1 MYNVKK
7 LTLLIFGTCVTLA
20 SQAFALDAWVDFAS
34 AKAPAD
40 TVIQSKTYYKIAS
53 AADLAWFSKQ
63 ADLVDES
70 TTITTN
76 AILTADIDLAGKLWT
91 PIAPGT
97 GETRYQGIF
106 DGNGHT
112 IRGMYIKGTE
122 LIALYKSKEVSG
134 YQKYIQNLGLFGTL
148 GPGSYVKNLIMEDV
162 HIEASHNQGESGGGN
177 QISIGPICGW
187 EAGNGGTI
195 ENVMAT
201 GSIIVSG
208 KGQGVGGIVGAVGSV
223 TLKNCLSRVQLIASG
238 NESYL
243 GGLIGV
249 SKQNVKIESCVYDGP
264 AFVNT
269 GDSSLSAAVI
279 GNVVSGTVTASRV
292 FYDQD
297 IASDTL
303 GTGVNLLNTAAVTCQ
318 LNGGT
323 WSNRECSSQTS
334 NAWSV
339 GFEHVSLFGSDG
351 YLLTFDANGGDF
363 AASAKTSKMVVA
375 GAKITTDEIATPTRE
390 GYFFAGWAFDAK
402 ATAAEDLGNANSN
415 ATIYAVWDAGY
426 TVFFNSDP
434 VTFSDESPAKSV
446 KVPTNGVI
454 STDGV
459 EALGYYED
467 GASVKHYFTGWA
479 YEFGLT
485 IDDTLHLASIEMNES
500 NPWIDTQKRTLNLY
514 AVWTA
519 EPTYTVTFDA
529 NGHATPNVQSVFAT
543 ADKVI
548 EAPNLLASDGYELEG
563 WYTDADFAEESAYAF
578 GNTTEEDFTLYAKW
592 TTTKYSITYNLNG
605 GKNGNNP
612 SSYTVESETILF
624 DDPVRDGYVFG
635 GWFYDENFTNPTS
648 QISAGSTGNVSL
660 YAKWTAVSYAIHYLA
675 GKDAYGTVAAQT
687 KAYGK
692 PVKLMDST
700 GAFTREGYLISGW
713 TTSDGGKKVYDF
725 GATYEEDA
733 DLILYPVW
741 KVDPNRI
748 PKVSVRKANSR
759 AKESNVWYDLHG
771 RKLGAKPTVQGS
783 YFYNGK
789 RIVVK

>member
-1 MYNVKK
+1 M
-7 LTLLIFGTCVTLA
+7 G
-20 SQAFALDAWVDFAS
+20 QAFALDAWVDFAS

-63 ADLVDES
+63 ADLIDES
-70 TTITTN
+70 TNITTN

-177 QISIGPICGW
+177 QISIGPIGGW

-208 KGQGVGGIVGAVGSV
+208 KGQGVGGIVGAARSV

-279 GNVVSGTVTASRV
+279 GNVESGTVTASRV
-292 FYDQD
+292 FYDKN

-339 GFEHVSLFGSDG
+339 GFEQISLFGSDG
-351 YLLTFDANGGDF
+351 YLLTFDANGGAF
-363 AASAKTSKMVVA
+363 SEFAKTTKAVLA
-375 GAKITTDEIATPTRE
+375 NAAITADEIETPTND
-390 GYFFAGWAFDAK
+390 GYFFVGWALNAE
-402 ATAAEDLGNANSN
+402 ATEAEDLGT
-415 ATIYAVWDAGY
+415 ATAKTTVYAVWDAGY
-426 TVFFNSDP
+426 TVAFNS
-434 VTFSDESPAKSV
+434 TSGMFSDSEDVKTV
-446 KVPTNGVI
+446 KVA
-454 STDGV
+454 TDGAISV
-459 EALGYYED
+459 DGFDPLTAYED
-467 GASVKHYFTGWA
+467 AESVKHYFTGWA
-479 YEFGLT
+479 YTENAT
-485 IDDTLHLASIEMNES
+485 VDDTLNLASIDLNET
-500 NPWIDTQKRTLNLY
+500 NTAIDSKTKTLNLY
-514 AVWTA
+514 AVWTS
-519 EPTYTVTFDA
+519 EPTYTVTFNA
-529 NGHATPNVQSVFAT
+529 NGHATPNVQSVVVT
-543 ADKVI
+543 SSKEIV
-548 EAPNLLASDGYELEG
+548 APTVTVADGYELVG
-563 WYTDADFAEESAYAF
+563 WYTDADCSEGKEYTF
-578 GNTTEEDFTLYAKW
+578 GATTEENITLYAKW
-592 TTTKYSITYNLNG
+592 KATSYSITYNLNG
-605 GKNGNNP
+605 GTNGNNP
-612 SSYTVESETILF
+612 ASYTVESFTITLKNAK
-624 DDPVRDGYVFG
+624 RDGYTFV
-635 GWFYDENFTNPTS
+635 GWFYDKDLTNAAS
-648 QISAGSTGNVSL
+648 QITAGSTGDVTL
-660 YAKWTAVSYAIHYLA
+660 YAKWKALTYSIYYLA
-675 GKDAYGTVAAQT
+675 GKDAYGTVAADT
-687 KAYGK
+687 KAYGESI
-692 PVKLMDST
+692 KLKDST
-700 GAFTREGYLISGW
+700 GAFVREGYLLAGW
-713 TTSDGGKKVYDF
+713 ATSDGGEKVYDF
-725 GATYEEDA
+725 GATYDKNA
-733 DLILYPVW
+733 NLILYAVW
-741 KVDPNRI
+741 VDDPNSI
-748 PKVSVRKANSR
+748 PVLKSQKVNLRRSQ
-759 AKESNVWYDLHG
+759 SNVWYDLHG
-771 RKLGAKPTVQGS
+771 RKLGQKPTVQGT